1 MQGAAPPMLLR
12 MDRADAA
19 TASFT
24 SPPGTTATAS
34 VAGSFLAP
42 APAMILRPPWLVA
55 IDEVAWVVRC
65 LSHR

>member
-1 MQGAAPPMLLR
+1 MRAGGATS
-12 MDRADAA
+12 ADAA

-55 IDEVAWVVRC
+55 IAAR
-65 LSHR
+65 